1 MPNEQIFSYI
11 MARTSYVQ
19 WCDDDDDVRF
29 VLDQNASLDIYS
41 GSSLKQQSVCR
52 HVAPLRHIIFI
63 TSQLVFVLIAA
74 CSVEK
79 LQ

>member
-11 MARTSYVQ
+11 MAITIYVQ
-19 WCDDDDDVRF
+19 WCDDDDVRF

-63 TSQLVFVLIAA
+63 TSQLVFALIAA
-74 CSVEK
+74 CLVEK